1 MSNFLYITLW
11 DNDAPR
17 IAQIERNLHQA
28 MRNLGLQGQVDIMSE
43 PPLLARMGMLNEVPV
58 LEIGGLYWKREAG
71 RVIGLKACESLLAH
85 ISGRGRKNPPES

>member
-1 MSNFLYITLW
+1 MSRFLHITLW
-11 DNDAPR
+11 DNDAAR
-17 IAQIERNLHQA
+17 ITEIERNLHQA
-28 MRNLGLQGQVDIMSE
+28 MRNLSLRGQVDIMSE

-85 ISGRGRKNPPES
+85 IGMPGGEDAPES